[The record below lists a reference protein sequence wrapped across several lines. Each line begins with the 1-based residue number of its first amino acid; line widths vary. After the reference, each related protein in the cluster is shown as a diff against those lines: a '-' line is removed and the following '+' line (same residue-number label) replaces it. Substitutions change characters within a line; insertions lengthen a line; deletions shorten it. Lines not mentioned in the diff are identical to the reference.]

1 LTSGSGIVVGGRRLD
16 RLVPTAAAAVFNEAG
31 ELLLVKRLNG
41 QWALPG
47 GVMELGE
54 SVEETALRE
63 TLEETGIEAV
73 AERAVGIYSQ
83 PEYSPP
89 ERTWQV
95 VGMVFLCRATG
106 GRLTPSDET
115 PDCAFFPPEALPEHV
130 APYHVQRIADALA
143 AREGAP
149 FVSR

>member
-1 LTSGSGIVVGGRRLD
+1 MTNHIGVGVVLRRGDEVLLGV
-16 RLVPTAAAAVFNEAG
+16 RRNAHGAG
-31 ELLLVKRLNG
+31 
-41 QWALPG
+41 QHSFPG
-47 GVMELGE
+47 G
-54 SVEETALRE
+54 SVEGSETFAECAARE
-63 TLEETGIEAV
+63 TREETGIEAV
-73 AERAVGIYSQ
+73 AERGVGIYSR

-89 ERTWQV
+89 ERTWQI

-106 GRLTPSDET
+106 GRLSPSEET
-115 PDCAFFPPEALPEHV
+115 PDCAFFPPDALPENV